1 LGRFFYFRAMRNTQT
16 LNELKIRLERY
27 CAYQER
33 CHQEVQTKLRQL
45 GAFRDDSD
53 TVISHLIQNDYLNET
68 RFTMLYVRSKFSNK
82 KWGKKRI
89 INELKQR
96 KITSYN
102 IDKALAQISEENYR
116 MTFETLAEKRWNQ
129 LKRNKEPLKQRKK
142 KWISYLQYRGWEND
156 LIFDA
161 LNKLT

>member
-1 LGRFFYFRAMRNTQT
+1 MRNAHT
-16 LNELKIRLERY
+16 LNELKTRLERY

-45 GAFRDDSD
+45 SAFRDDSD

-68 RFTMLYVRSKFSNK
+68 RFTMLYVRSKFSIK

-89 INELKQR
+89 VTELKQR

-102 IDKALAQISEENYR
+102 INKALEQITEEDYRITFDKLAQ
-116 MTFETLAEKRWNQ
+116 KRWNQ
-129 LKRNKEPLKQRKK
+129 LKKNKEPLPKLKK
-142 KWISYLQYRGWEND
+142 KWINYLHYRGWENQ
-156 LIFDA
+156 LIFDR

>member
-1 LGRFFYFRAMRNTQT
+1 MRNILT
-16 LNELKIRLERY
+16 LKELKTRLERY

-33 CHQEVQTKLRQL
+33 CHQEVKKKLRQI

-53 TVISHLIQNDYLNET
+53 AVISHLIQNDYLNET
-68 RFTMLYVRSKFSNK
+68 RFAMLYVRSKFSIK

-89 INELKQR
+89 INELKQK

-116 MTFETLAEKRWNQ
+116 MTFYKLAEKRWDH
-129 LKRNKEPLKQRKK
+129 LKKNKEPLLQRKK
-142 KWISYLQYRGWEND
+142 KWIKYLQYRGWEND
-156 LIFDA
+156 LIFEK

>member
-1 LGRFFYFRAMRNTQT
+1 MRSANTF
-16 LNELKIRLERY
+16 NELKTRLERY

-45 GAFRDDSD
+45 GAFRDDTD
-53 TVISHLIQNDYLNET
+53 AVISHLIQNDYLNET
-68 RFTMLYVRSKFSNK
+68 RFAMLYVRSKFSIK

-89 INELKQR
+89 VNELKQR

-102 IDKALAQISEENYR
+102 IDKALAQITEEDYLL
-116 MTFETLAEKRWNQ
+116 TFDTLAQKRWDQ
-129 LKRNKEPLKQRKK
+129 LIRNKESLPQRRKK
-142 KWISYLQYRGWEND
+142 WVSYLHSRGWEND

>member
-1 LGRFFYFRAMRNTQT
+1 MRNEHTF
-16 LNELKIRLERY
+16 NELKTRLERY

-45 GAFRDDSD
+45 GAFRDDTD
-53 TVISHLIQNDYLNET
+53 AVISHLIQNDYLNET
-68 RFTMLYVRSKFSNK
+68 RFTMLYVRSKFSIK

-89 INELKQR
+89 VNELKQR

-102 IDKALAQISEENYR
+102 IDKALAQISEKNYR
-116 MTFETLAEKRWNQ
+116 MTFDTLAEKRWNQ
-129 LKRNKEPLKQRKK
+129 LKKNKESLLQRKK
-142 KWISYLQYRGWEND
+142 KWVNYLQSRGWEND

>member
-1 LGRFFYFRAMRNTQT
+1 M
-16 LNELKIRLERY
+16 ERY

-33 CHQEVQTKLRQL
+33 CHQEVKTKLRKI
-45 GAFRDDSD
+45 GAFGDDSD
-53 TVISHLIQNDYLNET
+53 VVISHLIKNDYLNET
-68 RFTMLYVRSKFSNK
+68 RFAVLYARSKFSIK

-96 KITSYN
+96 KITIYN
-102 IDKALAQISEENYR
+102 INKSLEQITEEDYIL
-116 MTFETLAEKRWNQ
+116 TFNKLAEKRWDQ
-129 LKRNKEPLKQRKK
+129 LIRNKDSLTQRKK
-142 KWISYLQYRGWEND
+142 KLVSYLQYRGWEND

>member
-1 LGRFFYFRAMRNTQT
+1 MRSANTF
-16 LNELKIRLERY
+16 NELKTRLERY

-45 GAFRDDSD
+45 GAFRDDTD
-53 TVISHLIQNDYLNET
+53 AVISHLIQNDYLNET
-68 RFTMLYVRSKFSNK
+68 RFAMLYVRSKFSIK

-89 INELKQR
+89 VNELKQR

-102 IDKALAQISEENYR
+102 IDKALAQITEEDYLL
-116 MTFETLAEKRWNQ
+116 TFDILAQKRWNQ
-129 LKRNKEPLKQRKK
+129 LIRNKESLPQRRKK
-142 KWISYLQYRGWEND
+142 WVSYLQYRGWEND

>member
-1 LGRFFYFRAMRNTQT
+1 MRNKHTF
-16 LNELKIRLERY
+16 NELKTRLEQN
-27 CAYQER
+27 CTYQER
-33 CHQEVQTKLRQL
+33 CHHEVKTKLRQL
-45 GAFRDDSD
+45 GAFRNDTD

-68 RFTMLYVRSKFSNK
+68 RFTMLYVRSKFSIK

-89 INELKQR
+89 VNELKQR

-102 IDKALAQISEENYR
+102 IDKALAQISEKNYR
-116 MTFETLAEKRWNQ
+116 MTFDTLAEKRWNQ
-129 LKRNKEPLKQRKK
+129 LKKNKESLLQRKK
-142 KWISYLQYRGWEND
+142 KWVNYLQSRGWEND

>member
-1 LGRFFYFRAMRNTQT
+1 MRNAHT
-16 LNELKIRLERY
+16 LNELKKRLERY

-45 GAFRDDSD
+45 GAFRNDTDS
-53 TVISHLIQNDYLNET
+53 VISHLTQNDYLNET
-68 RFTMLYVRSKFSNK
+68 RFAMLYVRSKFSIK

-89 INELKQR
+89 VNELKQR

-102 IDKALAQISEENYR
+102 IDKALAQITEEDYLL
-116 MTFETLAEKRWNQ
+116 TFDKLAKKRWNQ
-129 LKRNKEPLKQRKK
+129 LISNKEPLPQRKK
-142 KWISYLQYRGWEND
+142 KWVSYLQYRGWEND

-161 LNKLT
+161 LYKKLTKS

>member
-1 LGRFFYFRAMRNTQT
+1 MRKAYT
-16 LNELKIRLERY
+16 LNNLKTRLERY

-45 GAFRDDSD
+45 GAFRNDSD
-53 TVISHLIQNDYLNET
+53 AVISHLIQNDYLNET
-68 RFTMLYVRSKFSNK
+68 RFAMLYVRSKFSIK

-89 INELKQR
+89 VNELKQR

-102 IDKALAQISEENYR
+102 IDKALAQITEEDYR
-116 MTFETLAEKRWNQ
+116 LTFDTLAEKRWDQ
-129 LKRNKEPLKQRKK
+129 LKRNKEPLPQRKK
-142 KWISYLQYRGWEND
+142 KWINYLQYRGWESH

-161 LNKLT
+161 LNKLS

>member
-1 LGRFFYFRAMRNTQT
+1 MRNKHTF
-16 LNELKIRLERY
+16 NELKTRLEQY

-33 CHQEVQTKLRQL
+33 CHHEVKTKLRQL
-45 GAFRDDSD
+45 GAFRNDTD

-68 RFTMLYVRSKFSNK
+68 RFTMLYVRSKFSIK

-89 INELKQR
+89 VNELKQR

-102 IDKALAQISEENYR
+102 IDKALAQISEKNYR

-129 LKRNKEPLKQRKK
+129 LKKNKESLLQRKK
-142 KWISYLQYRGWEND
+142 KWVNYLQYRGWEND

-161 LNKLT
+161 LNKLTKN

>member
-1 LGRFFYFRAMRNTQT
+1 MRKAYT
-16 LNELKIRLERY
+16 LDNLKTRLERY

-45 GAFRDDSD
+45 GAFRNDSD
-53 TVISHLIQNDYLNET
+53 AVISHLIQNDYLNET
-68 RFTMLYVRSKFSNK
+68 RFAMLYVRSKFSIK

-89 INELKQR
+89 VNELKQR

-102 IDKALAQISEENYR
+102 IDKALAQITEEDYR
-116 MTFETLAEKRWNQ
+116 LTFDTLAEKRWDQ
-129 LKRNKEPLKQRKK
+129 LKRNKESLPQRKK
-142 KWISYLQYRGWEND
+142 KWINYLQYRGWESH

-161 LNKLT
+161 LNKLS

>member
-1 LGRFFYFRAMRNTQT
+1 MRKAYT
-16 LNELKIRLERY
+16 LDNLKTRLERY

-45 GAFRDDSD
+45 GAFRNDSD
-53 TVISHLIQNDYLNET
+53 AVISHLIQNDYLNET
-68 RFTMLYVRSKFSNK
+68 RFAMLYVRSKFSIK

-89 INELKQR
+89 VNELKQR

-102 IDKALAQISEENYR
+102 IDKALAQITEEDYR
-116 MTFETLAEKRWNQ
+116 LTFDTLAEKRWDQ
-129 LKRNKEPLKQRKK
+129 LKGNKEPLPQRKK
-142 KWISYLQYRGWEND
+142 KWINYLQYRGWESH

-161 LNKLT
+161 LNKLS

>member
-1 LGRFFYFRAMRNTQT
+1 MRNVYNI
-16 LNELKIRLERY
+16 NELKTRLEQY

-33 CHQEVQTKLRQL
+33 CHQEVKKKLRQL
-45 GAFRDDSD
+45 GALLED
-53 TVISHLIQNDYLNET
+53 TDVVISHLIQNDYLNET
-68 RFTMLYVRSKFSNK
+68 RFTVLYVRSKFSIK

-96 KITSYN
+96 KITIYN
-102 IDKALAQISEENYR
+102 INKALEQITEEEYIL
-116 MTFETLAEKRWNQ
+116 TFNKLAEKRWDQ
-129 LKRNKEPLKQRKK
+129 LIRNKDPLTQRKK
-142 KWISYLQYRGWEND
+142 KLVSYLQYRGWEND

>member
-1 LGRFFYFRAMRNTQT
+1 MRNEHTF
-16 LNELKIRLERY
+16 NELKTRLERY

-33 CHQEVQTKLRQL
+33 CHHEVKTKLRQL
-45 GAFRDDSD
+45 GAFRNDID

-68 RFTMLYVRSKFSNK
+68 RFTMLYVRSKFSIK

-89 INELKQR
+89 VNELKQR

-102 IDKALAQISEENYR
+102 IDKALAQISEKNYR
-116 MTFETLAEKRWNQ
+116 MTFDTLAEKRWDQ
-129 LKRNKEPLKQRKK
+129 LKKNKESLLQRKK
-142 KWISYLQYRGWEND
+142 KWVNYLQYRGWEND